1 LGWFRAGERFTS
13 AVHDAHSG
21 LQRRRWRRDRKF
33 TIDCGDRFMTGAV
46 SAGPTPSTVAEVGR
60 GRLAL
65 IYQESLTAVT
75 RLRAHRETVTDVA
88 AFREHMLE
96 LLRRA
101 EKVGQSQGYDPAD
114 LQLSSFGVVALLDES
129 ALSSPEGA
137 WSDWA
142 RRPLQEQLFGGHMAG
157 EWFFQHI
164 ERLLARPDTPALAD
178 VLELHELCLLLGFRG
193 RYGAGD
199 RGALHAITAQLNER
213 IRRIRGI
220 PTEFVAGWK
229 PADDAIAVADPWIRR
244 LTTALIASLAL
255 GLVLW
260 GVGMFSLRSAVS
272 GIAVPASAPSH

>member
-1 LGWFRAGERFTS
+1 
-13 AVHDAHSG
+13 
-21 LQRRRWRRDRKF
+21 
-33 TIDCGDRFMTGAV
+33 MTGAV

-65 IYQESLTAVT
+65 VYQEALTAVT

-114 LQLSSFGVVALLDES
+114 LQLSSFAVVALLDES

-178 VLELHELCLLLGFRG
+178 VLDLHELCLLLGFRG

-213 IRRIRGI
+213 IRRIRGVQ
-220 PTEFVAGWK
+220 TEFVTGWK
-229 PADDAIAVADPWIRR
+229 PADDALAVADPWIRR

-260 GVGMFSLRSAVS
+260 GVGMFSLASAVS

>member
-1 LGWFRAGERFTS
+1 MTATVSS
-13 AVHDAHSG
+13 A
-21 LQRRRWRRDRKF
+21 
-33 TIDCGDRFMTGAV
+33 
-46 SAGPTPSTVAEVGR
+46 PSPFAVAELGK
-60 GRLAL
+60 GRLSL
-65 IYQESLTAVT
+65 IFQEALTAVT
-75 RLRAHRETVTDVA
+75 RLRANRASVTDVP

-101 EKVGQSQGYDPAD
+101 EKVGQGQGYDPAD
-114 LQLSSFGVVALLDES
+114 LQLSSFAVVGLLDES

-178 VLELHELCLLLGFRG
+178 ALELHELCLLLGFRG

-213 IRRIRGI
+213 IRRIRGVAS
-220 PTEFVAGWK
+220 EFVAGWK
-229 PADDAIAVADPWIRR
+229 PADDALAVTDPWIRR
-244 LTTALIASLAL
+244 LTTALIATVIL
-255 GLVLW
+255 GVLLW
-260 GVGMFSLRSAVS
+260 SVGMFSLRSAVS
-272 GIAVPASAPSH
+272 GITVPATVASSPATAKTATP